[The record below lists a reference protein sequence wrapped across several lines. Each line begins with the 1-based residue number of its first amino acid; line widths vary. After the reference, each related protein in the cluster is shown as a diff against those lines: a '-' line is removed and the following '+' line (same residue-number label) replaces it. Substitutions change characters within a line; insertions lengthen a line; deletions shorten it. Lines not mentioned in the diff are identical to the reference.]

1 MHSAK
6 IKLAAWDG
14 KWENNDMK
22 HPGCLLLAQW
32 GGEDSIGGRK
42 KKNRLGHLEHVLW
55 LAWARQ
61 LGSTDSWPAS

>member
-32 GGEDSIGGRK
+32 GGEDSIGSRK
-42 KKNRLGHLEHVLW
+42 KKKIG
-55 LAWARQ
+55 WAI
-61 LGSTDSWPAS
+61 